1 MALGIKIGE
10 RGTLKDI
17 VKTYSAIYLS
27 NHGLL
32 PNQNDSLTD
41 IGLLAAL
48 AETKHGKISV
58 LGDDVLTYL
67 GGCLWDV
74 RQE

>member
-1 MALGIKIGE
+1 M
-10 RGTLKDI
+10 
-17 VKTYSAIYLS
+17 YLID
-27 NHGLL
+27 HGLL
-32 PNQNDSLTD
+32 PNQNNDLTG

-48 AETKHGKISV
+48 AETKHGKISA

-67 GGCLWDV
+67 GGSLWDV

>member
-1 MALGIKIGE
+1 MTLGIKIGE
-10 RGTLKDI
+10 RGTLKNI
-17 VKTYSAIYLS
+17 VTTYSTIYLI

-32 PNQNDSLTD
+32 LSQNGDLTG
-41 IGLLAAL
+41 IGSLAAL
-48 AETKHGKISV
+48 AETKHGKITA

-67 GGCLWDV
+67 GDSFWDV

>member
-1 MALGIKIGE
+1 MTLGIKIGE
-10 RGTLKDI
+10 RETLENI
-17 VKTYSAIYLS
+17 VRTYSAIYLI

-32 PNQNDSLTD
+32 PDQSGDLTGIGSLV
-41 IGLLAAL
+41 AL

-67 GGCLWDV
+67 GDSLWDV

>member
-1 MALGIKIGE
+1 MTLGIKIGE
-10 RGTLKDI
+10 RGTLKNI
-17 VKTYSAIYLS
+17 VTTYSAIYLI

-32 PNQNDSLTD
+32 PDQNGVLTD
-41 IGLLAAL
+41 IGSLAAL
-48 AETKHGKISV
+48 AKTKHGAMTA

-67 GGCLWDV
+67 GDSLWDV

>member
-1 MALGIKIGE
+1 MTLGIKIGE
-10 RGTLKDI
+10 RGTLKNI
-17 VKTYSAIYLS
+17 VKTYSAIYLI

-32 PNQNDSLTD
+32 PNRNGDLTG
-41 IGLLAAL
+41 IGSLAAL
-48 AETKHGKISV
+48 AETKHGKMTA

-67 GGCLWDV
+67 GDCLWDV

>member
-1 MALGIKIGE
+1 MTLGIKIGE
-10 RGTLKDI
+10 RGTLENI
-17 VKTYSAIYLS
+17 VRTYSALYLIH
-27 NHGLL
+27 HGLL
-32 PNQNDSLTD
+32 LSQNGDLTG

-67 GGCLWDV
+67 GDSLWDV

>member
-1 MALGIKIGE
+1 MTLGIKIGE
-10 RGTLKDI
+10 RGTLKNI
-17 VKTYSAIYLS
+17 VKTYSAIYLI
-27 NHGLL
+27 NHGLV
-32 PNQNDSLTD
+32 PNQNGDLTG

-67 GGCLWDV
+67 GDSLWDV

>member
-1 MALGIKIGE
+1 MTLGIKIGE
-10 RGTLKDI
+10 RGTLKNI
-17 VKTYSAIYLS
+17 VTTYSTIYLI

-32 PNQNDSLTD
+32 PDRNGDLVG
-41 IGLLAAL
+41 IGSLAAL
-48 AETKHGKISV
+48 AETKRGKITA

-67 GGCLWDV
+67 GDSLWDV

>member
-1 MALGIKIGE
+1 MTLGIKMGE

-17 VKTYSAIYLS
+17 VKTYSAIYLI

-32 PNQNDSLTD
+32 LSQNGDLTG
-41 IGLLAAL
+41 IGSLAAL
-48 AETKHGKISV
+48 AETKHGKMIARS
-58 LGDDVLTYL
+58 DNVLTYL

>member
-1 MALGIKIGE
+1 MTLGIKIGE

-17 VKTYSAIYLS
+17 VRTYSALYLIH
-27 NHGLL
+27 HGLL
-32 PNQNDSLTD
+32 LSQNGDLTG

-67 GGCLWDV
+67 GDSLWDV
-74 RQE
+74 RQ